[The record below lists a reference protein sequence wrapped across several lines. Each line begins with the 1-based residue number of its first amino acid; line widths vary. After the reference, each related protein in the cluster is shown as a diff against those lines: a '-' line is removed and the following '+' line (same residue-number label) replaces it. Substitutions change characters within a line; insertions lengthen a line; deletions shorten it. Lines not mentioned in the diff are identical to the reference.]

1 MVIRHFFII
10 LTCVVYFSGL
20 TFANE
25 ELRAFSNMNIQQA
38 KEKASLEGKL
48 ILLDFHANWCSP
60 CKWMDQTTFA
70 DSDIISILREDYIAL
85 KIDID
90 NKDGYE
96 IKNQF
101 DVKYLPT
108 LLIFNSEGIMIE
120 RVEKTITPRALKELL
135 LAHNAPVNKKVVKH
149 GINSSP
155 SLSAP
160 TNIESKKVQEI
171 ALSQDE
177 EKEYTERPKLY
188 KVYKLQVGV
197 FGKYESAEAYIK
209 QLNSAFTEPVTVT
222 NEMVDGKMVFKVC
235 IGQFES
241 ADEAYNFRK
250 ILKEDK
256 NIDSFVQ

>member
-1 MVIRHFFII
+1 MIKSLFLSFISF
-10 LTCVVYFSGL
+10 VYFSSFIYASEDHL
-20 TFANE
+20 
-25 ELRAFSNMNIQQA
+25 AFSNMNIQQA

-85 KIDID
+85 KVDID

-96 IKNQF
+96 TKNQF

-120 RVEKTITPRALKELL
+120 RIEKTITPRALKELL
-135 LAHNAPVNKKVVKH
+135 LEHNSPVNKKVIKH
-149 GINSSP
+149 KINTSP
-155 SLSAP
+155 SLKIPA
-160 TNIESKKVQEI
+160 TIESKKIQE
-171 ALSQDE
+171 LSLSGEE
-177 EKEYTERPKLY
+177 EKEYAERSISY
-188 KVYKLQVGV
+188 KIYKLQVGV
-197 FGKYESAEAYIK
+197 FAKYESAETYVN
-209 QLNSAFTEPVTVT
+209 QLNNVFTEPVTVK
-222 NEMVDGKMVFKVC
+222 NEIIEGKMVYKVY

-241 ADEAYNFRK
+241 AEEAYNFRK
-250 ILKEDK
+250 TLKDYK